1 MFYCLILVW
10 RCFRIVSNLLLILD
24 IEGYFLEDLEGYNLI
39 FMNGYEI
46 GEKKFKI
53 DENIFILNR

>member
-1 MFYCLILVW
+1 MFRCLILVW
-10 RCFRIVSNLLLILD
+10 RCFRIDSNLLLILD
-24 IEGYFLEDLEGYNLI
+24 IEGRFLEDLEAYNLI

-53 DENIFILNR
+53 DENIFILNG

>member
-1 MFYCLILVW
+1 MLVL
-10 RCFRIVSNLLLILD
+10 RGFRIVLNLLLILD

-53 DENIFILNR
+53 DENIFILNG